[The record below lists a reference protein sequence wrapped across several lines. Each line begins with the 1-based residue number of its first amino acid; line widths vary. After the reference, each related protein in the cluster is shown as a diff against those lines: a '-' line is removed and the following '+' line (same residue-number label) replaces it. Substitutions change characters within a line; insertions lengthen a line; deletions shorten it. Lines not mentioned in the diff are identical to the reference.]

1 MRLPR
6 SYFMKILQRQQQLAS
21 KAKCMSSSA
30 AALLPCVIALLC
42 CLAVLRSSGLVL
54 GWPTHLRQYCCHH
67 VEQPKAD
74 LVWLVQHLQQ
84 TNRHS
89 SVKGSRS

>member
-1 MRLPR
+1 MRLVR
-6 SYFMKILQRQQQLAS
+6 SNFMMILQRQQQLAS

-30 AALLPCVIALLC
+30 AALLPRVIALLC
-42 CLAVLRSSGLVL
+42 CLAVLRRSSLL
-54 GWPTHLRQYCCHH
+54 FGWPTHLRQYCRHH

-84 TNRHS
+84 TNRRS
-89 SVKGSRS
+89 SGEGSTS